1 MKLSNLHQNPESSPS
16 FSSIPAK
23 FIEAAS
29 CNMATTVQKLTE
41 APRTAM
47 ATTSTNFKP
56 TILACSPKARFLLS
70 QRNLLDDR
78 KQTFEHLK
86 PRPFLFST
94 VRVAIIQG
102 GQVMTTFMTDQ
113 LEYESANEELIV
125 QGKITPMEAD
135 EMNEQWETTEWNER
149 WKKFPKRFLHAFVK
163 LQSAIVFMRIYE
175 KMAERLFTTETLDK
189 LTKDPFKSSKR
200 KSQQYEYSQ
209 HKRYMIAS
217 KMFSTCLWANAISCL
232 SDYTVQQLLLVTGH
246 FMYYRKKRLAIQNRR
261 YEIKKEED
269 KKEIEGSKDGDTS
282 DDEDDEEEE
291 EEDSKRD
298 IGAGGI
304 GLSLAFKSSSLLLSR
319 GTSWVVSSGTGAI
332 GSAIYP
338 GWGTLFGTQLG
349 DGIVGALIE

>member
-1 MKLSNLHQNPESSPS
+1 
-16 FSSIPAK
+16 
-23 FIEAAS
+23 
-29 CNMATTVQKLTE
+29 
-41 APRTAM
+41 
-47 ATTSTNFKP
+47 
-56 TILACSPKARFLLS
+56 
-70 QRNLLDDR
+70 
-78 KQTFEHLK
+78 
-86 PRPFLFST
+86 
-94 VRVAIIQG
+94 
-102 GQVMTTFMTDQ
+102 
-113 LEYESANEELIV
+113 
-125 QGKITPMEAD
+125 
-135 EMNEQWETTEWNER
+135 
-149 WKKFPKRFLHAFVK
+149 
-163 LQSAIVFMRIYE
+163 MRIYE

-291 EEDSKRD
+291 EDSKRD